1 MPDLL
6 AQALA
11 LPGLGWLVIIAFV
24 AGLVR
29 GFVGFGTALIFL
41 PVAAQITDPVWA
53 VTVLIVMDL
62 AGPAPA
68 IPRALKDGHPKDLL
82 RLVLATAL
90 ALPLGL
96 LVLFAVDPQWFKLA
110 VSVISLIMLAA
121 LMTGK
126 RYGGE
131 VTPPVVWST
140 GGIAGLLGGAA
151 GIPGPPVILLYMA
164 SSHPAR
170 VIRANTTAYLFF
182 CDLMMLA
189 GVFIAGRLAGL
200 PLILG
205 LIAMLPNLLGNLV
218 GGAAFRP
225 GYESLYRNVAY
236 LIIAASSLSGL
247 YAALF

>member
-6 AQALA
+6 AQTLA

-29 GFVGFGTALIFL
+29 GFAGFGTALVFL
-41 PVAAQITDPVWA
+41 PVAAQIIDPVWA

-82 RLVLATAL
+82 RLVAATAL
-90 ALPLGL
+90 ALPFGMA
-96 LVLFAVDPQWFKLA
+96 VLFAVDSNLFKLA
-110 VSVISLIMLAA
+110 VSVISLIMLVI
-121 LMTGK
+121 LMSGK
-126 RYGGE
+126 RYQGK
-131 VTPPVVWST
+131 VTPPIVWTT
-140 GGIAGLLGGAA
+140 GGIAGVLGGAA

-164 SSHPAR
+164 SSHTAR

-182 CDLMMLA
+182 FDAMMLIGFA
-189 GVFIAGRLAGL
+189 FVGRLAGL

-205 LIAMLPNLLGNLV
+205 LLVMVPNLMGNLV
-218 GGAAFRP
+218 GGAVFNP
-225 GYESLYRNVAY
+225 KYESLYRYVAY

-247 YAALF
+247 FAAVF

>member
-11 LPGLGWLVIIAFV
+11 LPGLGWLVMIAFT

-41 PVAAQITDPVWA
+41 PVAAQIIDPVWA

-68 IPRALKDGHPKDLL
+68 IPRALKDGHPKDLM
-82 RLVLATAL
+82 RLVAGTAL

-96 LVLFAVDPQWFKLA
+96 IALFKVDPAVFKLV
-110 VSVISLIMLAA
+110 VSVVSLAMLTA
-121 LMTGK
+121 LMTGF
-126 RYGGE
+126 RYRGF
-131 VTPPVVWST
+131 VTPRIVWAT
-140 GGIAGLLGGAA
+140 GGAAGLLGGAA

-170 VIRANTTAYLFF
+170 VIRANSTAYLFF
-182 CDLMMLA
+182 FDVMMLV
-189 GVFIAGRLAGL
+189 GFLFAGRLAGM

-205 LIAMLPNLLGNLV
+205 LLLMLPNLVGNLS
-218 GGAAFRP
+218 GGAMFHPR
-225 GYESLYRNVAY
+225 YESLYRNVAY
-236 LIIAASSLSGL
+236 VIIAASSLSGL
-247 YAALF
+247 YAALS

>member
-11 LPGLGWLVIIAFV
+11 LPGLGWLLIIAFI

-29 GFVGFGTALIFL
+29 GFAGFGTALIFL
-41 PVAAQITDPVWA
+41 PVAAQIIDPVWA

-68 IPRALKDGHPKDLL
+68 IPRALKEGHPKDLL
-82 RLVLATAL
+82 RLVVATAL
-90 ALPLGL
+90 ALPFGMA
-96 LVLFAVDPQWFKLA
+96 VLFAVDPHLFKLA

-121 LMTGK
+121 LMAGK
-126 RYGGE
+126 RFGGE
-131 VTPPVVWST
+131 VTPPIVWTT

-182 CDLMMLA
+182 FDLMLLA
-189 GVFIAGRLAGL
+189 GFFFAGRLAGM

-205 LIAMLPNLLGNLV
+205 ALVTLPNLLGNLV
-218 GGAAFRP
+218 GGAVFNPRH
-225 GYESLYRNVAY
+225 ESRYRYVAY
-236 LIIAASSLSGL
+236 LIIAASSMSGL

>member
-6 AQALA
+6 AEALA
-11 LPGLGWLVIIAFV
+11 LPGLGWLVTTAFI

-29 GFVGFGTALIFL
+29 GFAGFGTALIFL
-41 PVAAQITDPVWA
+41 PVAAQIIDPVWA

-68 IPRALKDGHPKDLL
+68 IPRALKDGHLKDLM
-82 RLVLATAL
+82 RLVVATAL
-90 ALPLGL
+90 ALPFGL
-96 LVLFAVDPQWFKLA
+96 VALFAVDPHLFKLA

-131 VTPPVVWST
+131 VTPPVVWTT
-140 GGIAGLLGGAA
+140 GGIAGVLGGAA

-170 VIRANTTAYLFF
+170 VIRANTTVYLFF
-182 CDLMMLA
+182 FDLMMLA
-189 GVFIAGRLAGL
+189 GFFFAGRLAGM

-205 LIAMLPNLLGNLV
+205 VIVMLPNLLGNLV
-218 GGAAFRP
+218 GGAVFHP
-225 GYESLYRNVAY
+225 GYESLYRGVAY
-236 LIIAASSLSGL
+236 MIIAASSLSGL

>member
-11 LPGLGWLVIIAFV
+11 LPGLGWLLAAAFT

-29 GFVGFGTALIFL
+29 GFAGFGTALVFL
-41 PVAAQITDPVWA
+41 PVAAQIINPVWA

-68 IPRALKDGHPKDLL
+68 IPRALKDGYPKDLM
-82 RLVLATAL
+82 RLVTGTAL

-96 LVLFAVDPQWFKLA
+96 AALFAVDPVVFKLA
-110 VSVISLIMLAA
+110 VSVVSLAMLAA
-121 LMTGK
+121 FMTGL
-126 RYGGE
+126 RYSGP
-131 VTPPVVWST
+131 VTSRVVWAT
-140 GGIAGLLGGAA
+140 GGAAGLLGGAA

-164 SSHPAR
+164 STHPAR

-182 CDLMMLA
+182 FDALMLV
-189 GVFIAGRLAGL
+189 GFFFAGRLVGL
-200 PLILG
+200 PVFLG
-205 LIAMLPNLLGNLV
+205 LLVMVPNLLGNLV
-218 GGAAFRP
+218 GGAVFNPRR
-225 GYESLYRNVAY
+225 ESLYRRVAY

-247 YAALF
+247 YAALT

>member
-29 GFVGFGTALIFL
+29 GFAGFGTALVFL
-41 PVAAQITDPVWA
+41 PVAAQIIDPVWA

-68 IPRALKDGHPKDLL
+68 IPRALKEGHPKDLL
-82 RLVLATAL
+82 RLVVATAL

-96 LVLFAVDPQWFKLA
+96 TALFAVEPQVFKLA
-110 VSVISLIMLAA
+110 VSVISLLMLAA
-121 LMTGK
+121 LISGM
-126 RYGGE
+126 RYRKA
-131 VTPPVVWST
+131 VTPPVVWTT
-140 GGIAGLLGGAA
+140 GGIAGVLGGAA
-151 GIPGPPVILLYMA
+151 GVPGPPVILLYMA
-164 SSHPAR
+164 STHPAR

-182 CDLMMLA
+182 FDVMMLV
-189 GVFIAGRLAGL
+189 GFLVAGRLAGL

-205 LIAMLPNLLGNLV
+205 FLVMVPNLLGNLV
-218 GGAAFRP
+218 GGAVFRP
-225 GYESLYRNVAY
+225 EYESLYRRVAY

-247 YAALF
+247 QAALF